1 MLHRM
6 ETFVLKR
13 TMKVIQTS
21 IDELMQKEGCDAS
34 NMFDEEVNDPEFS
47 DDEQEKQFKRQR
59 KQSKRSTK
67 NLEDGEI

>member
-21 IDELMQKEGCDAS
+21 IDELIQKEGCDAS
-34 NMFDEEVNDPEFS
+34 NMFDEEVNEPEFS
-47 DDEQEKQFKRQR
+47 DDEQEKQFKNQR
-59 KQSKRSTK
+59 KQSKRSK

>member
-21 IDELMQKEGCDAS
+21 IDELINKEGCDAS

-47 DDEQEKQFKRQR
+47 DDEQEKLFKKQR
-59 KQSKRSTK
+59 KQKNRAK

>member
-21 IDELMQKEGCDAS
+21 IDELINKEGCDAS
-34 NMFDEEVNDPEFS
+34 NMFDEEVHDPEFS
-47 DDEQEKQFKRQR
+47 DDEQEKLFKKQR
-59 KQSKRSTK
+59 KQKNRAK

>member
-1 MLHRM
+1 M

-21 IDELMQKEGCDAS
+21 IDELISKEGCDAS

-47 DDEQEKQFKRQR
+47 DDEQEKLFKKQR
-59 KQSKRSTK
+59 K
-67 NLEDGEI
+67 